1 MSTLLICNAQ
11 IVNEGS
17 IQKADVFVREG
28 RIARIG
34 SDLSHLPS
42 DKFIDATG
50 QYLLPGMIDSQFS
63 VVGDALTSGK
73 LEQECRAAVA
83 GGITSVML
91 LPDFNQ
97 TEEDFVYLTADKLSV
112 LDDGLVNNVS
122 YYQMIKTDELDVIKD
137 TDLTHCCGLY
147 ASMCSDDDDYRFD
160 APDVLEMLLEQSP
173 VLIAVHAENAPDI
186 LESEESY
193 RQIYGDEIPYHM
205 HSSIRSEQACSAAAE
220 EVLTLAETNQARVHL
235 LHISSDAEVQLL
247 EKYRNK
253 NKNISADVCSH
264 FLTFS
269 EIDCNKRGALLKY
282 NPSIKTDIDR
292 AALMQ
297 GLLDN
302 NVDIICSG
310 HIPVRIQDKEA
321 SYLDVPSGLPQA
333 QLALPSILEHFQDQ
347 IFSLEFIVD
356 KVSHSVADRFGIEG
370 RGYIR
375 EGYWADLVLVDIDR
389 SFIARDEDVISDAG
403 WTIFNGNE
411 FRSSILTTIVNGQVV
426 WANGALV
433 ETPAAGQL
441 MTFDRVVEV

>member
-42 DKFIDATG
+42 DKFIDAKG
-50 QYLLPGMIDSQFS
+50 LYLLPGMIDSQFTII
-63 VVGDALTSGK
+63 GDVLSSDK
-73 LEQECRAAVA
+73 LAQECRAAVA

-91 LPDFNQ
+91 LPNLNQ
-97 TEEDFVYLTADKLSV
+97 LGEGFAYLESDPVSL
-112 LDDGLVNNVS
+112 LDDNLVNNFS
-122 YYQMIKTDELDVIKD
+122 YYQVVKTDELDSIQD
-137 TDLTHCCGLY
+137 IDLTHSCALY
-147 ASMCSDDDDYRFD
+147 ASMCSDDDNLRFD
-160 APDVLEMLLEQSP
+160 DPDVLETLLEQSP
-173 VLIAVHAENAPDI
+173 VLVAVHAENAPDI
-186 LESEESY
+186 LECEESY
-193 RQIYGDEIPYHM
+193 RQIYGDEIPYHL
-205 HSSIRSEQACSAAAE
+205 HSSIRSQQACSSAAE
-220 EVLTLAETNQARVHL
+220 QALVLAEKSRARMHL
-235 LHISSDAEVQLL
+235 LHISSDAEVELL
-247 EKYRNK
+247 ERYRSN

-269 EIDCNKRGALLKY
+269 EIDCNKRGAQLKY

-302 NVDIICSG
+302 NIDNICSG
-310 HIPVRIQDKEA
+310 HIPVRFKEKEK

-333 QLALPSILEHFQDQ
+333 QFALPSILEHFQDQ
-347 IFSLEFIVD
+347 ILSLEFIVE
-356 KVSHSVADRFGIEG
+356 KISHSVANRFGIVD

-411 FRSSILTTIVNGQVV
+411 FRSSVLTSIINGQIV

-433 ETPAAGQL
+433 DAPLVGQL
-441 MTFDRVVEV
+441 MTFNRSAES